1 MENSIVKW
9 KQDLFSGLK
18 ALSESA
24 FPKKCQHCGKVYSN
38 ILQFTQDTQ
47 PIRAEISG
55 FKESKT
61 DQDTILELFLNCACG
76 STLMDFFQDRRDSS
90 PQGLQRRQLFGEILE
105 NLINAGLNHETARK
119 ELLKVL
125 NGGQSAI
132 LSNFTPRSGTA

>member
-1 MENSIVKW
+1 MENSTIKW
-9 KQDLFSGLK
+9 KKDFFNGLK

-24 FPKKCQHCGKVYSN
+24 FPKKCNHCGKIYASA
-38 ILQFTQDTQ
+38 LQFIQETQ

-55 FKESKT
+55 LKESKT
-61 DQDTILELFLNCACG
+61 DQDTILELYLNCACG
-76 STLMDFFQDRRDSS
+76 STLMDFFQDRRDQS

-105 NLINAGLNHETARK
+105 NLINAGMDHDTARN

-125 NGGQSAI
+125 NGGHSTI